1 MANANDNL
9 KFLNLTQ
16 LGTLVN
22 KIKGLISDAQTAST
36 ITAINFGKTN
46 SKNTLTITQGKTPI
60 VSNEIPTVSDT
71 TDGFMSADQYKTI
84 NTNIT
89 NLQSTTG
96 SAVQMVGTSNG
107 TKTSLY
113 TPLTSVKVGDTT
125 YNNVALIQ
133 LVDSFDN
140 LTEDKKT
147 QAPTVNVVKN
157 YTDAVNTALTDYISA
172 NDIAVGKKLDTSVF
186 NTFKSATYDVF
197 VNNTNIE
204 LGKKANATDVY
215 TKTELTGADGKGG
228 LLGNKVDTTTF
239 TAHTSA
245 FDTFKKAVAG
255 DNGDGTGGYLA
266 NKADKSTTYTKTEV
280 DNEIAKAK
288 KEIIGGD
295 EQHKISETYD
305 TLIEIADWIEND
317 KNGAAALA
325 KQVATNTDN
334 ITTLTGL
341 VGATDKDGLRGQV
354 ATNTSAITNLQNGK
368 ANNATTL
375 AGYGIKDAYT
385 KTETDSA
392 IDTKVNPVKTLAES
406 LRDTELPK
414 KADKTDVFT
423 SLTDFVLS
431 GDNTTLTATFTKG
444 DNKTTATLNI
454 SLITESDINALF
466 A

>member
-1 MANANDNL
+1 MVIFPNVNT
-9 KFLNLTQ
+9 LT
-16 LGTLVN
+16 

-46 SKNTLTITQGKTPI
+46 AKNTLTITQGTTPI

-89 NLQSTTG
+89 NLQSTAG
-96 SAVQMVGTSNG
+96 SAVQIVGTSNG

-172 NDIAVGKKLDTSVF
+172 NDIAVGKKLDTSAF

-197 VNNTNIE
+197 VSDTNTA
-204 LGKKANATDVY
+204 LGNKANAADVY
-215 TKTELTGADGKGG
+215 TKTDLTGADGKGG
-228 LLGNKVDTTTF
+228 LLGDKLDITTF
-239 TAHTSA
+239 TAHTAA
-245 FDTFKKAVAG
+245 FDAFKKAVAG

-280 DNEIAKAK
+280 DDAITALETKIL
-288 KEIIGGD
+288 GGD
-295 EQHKISETYD
+295 REQINDTYET
-305 TLIEIADWIEND
+305 LKGIADWITD
-317 KNGAAALA
+317 DQSGAASLA
-325 KQVATNTDN
+325 TQVGTNKTDIATLK
-334 ITTLTGL
+334 TTVYGADGKSGL
-341 VGATDKDGLRGQV
+341 QATV
-354 ATNTSAITNLQNGK
+354 AQHTTNITNLSNDK
-368 ANNATTL
+368 ADWGETL
-375 AGYGIKDAYT
+375 AEYGITDAYT
-385 KTETDSA
+385 KTQTEDA
-392 IDTKVNPVKTLAES
+392 IDAKVNPVADRVTTLE
-406 LRDTELPK
+406 TTTVPN
-414 KADKTDVFT
+414 KADKADVFT
-423 SLTDFVLS
+423 SFTDFVLT
-431 GDNTTLTATFTKG
+431 DNDTKLTATFTKG

-454 SLITESDINALF
+454 SLITAADINALF
-466 A
+466 E